1 MITQFSCNIFP
12 YLRQDSL
19 LWLIKKWIS
28 FFVRLV
34 TNEIT
39 NNSKLLM
46 MTHVIGNCG
55 IEFIYSVKWCF
66 CWSTWMILVK
76 RTTFFCIPSTFY
88 IIRLYIITL
97 YLWNVHMVLVDG
109 WFYLIR
115 LRDCLE
121 LGGDLVWQIWV

>member
-1 MITQFSCNIFP
+1 MITQFSCNNFP

-28 FFVRLV
+28 VFVRLV

-39 NNSKLLM
+39 NNNKLLI
-46 MTHVIGNCG
+46 MTYVIGNYG

-76 RTTFFCIPSTFY
+76 RTTVFCIPSTFY
-88 IIRLYIITL
+88 ITRLYIIAL
-97 YLWNVHMVLVDG
+97 YLYNVRMVLVDG
-109 WFYLIR
+109 WFYLIG
-115 LRDCLE
+115 LRGYLE
-121 LGGDLVWQIWV
+121 LCGDLVWRIHV